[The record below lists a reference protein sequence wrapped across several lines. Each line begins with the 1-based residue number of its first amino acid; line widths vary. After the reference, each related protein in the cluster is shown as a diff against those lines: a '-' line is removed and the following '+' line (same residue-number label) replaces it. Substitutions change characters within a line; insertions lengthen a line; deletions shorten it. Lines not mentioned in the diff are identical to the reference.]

1 MSLASKLAEVMGLVE
16 TIPKAGYNSFHKYHF
31 ATERDV
37 ADSVRKLLA
46 ERQVAT
52 IVNVESTA
60 RFEIPGKSGV
70 RFVTETPVTVTF
82 IDGETGEREIA
93 SAIGQGEDAGD
104 KGANKALTAAVK
116 YILMKT
122 FLIPTGE
129 DADGDAPSAET
140 PKPEPKPDP
149 LAHRREMA
157 TNAAK
162 ALPEEDR
169 ASLKEWMAKS
179 QMPFPE
185 QMNASQ
191 LADFETQVQGFAS
204 DETF

>member
-1 MSLASKLAEVMGLVE
+1 MKGTDL
-16 TIPKAGYNSFHKYHF
+16 F
-31 ATERDV
+31 
-37 ADSVRKLLA
+37 
-46 ERQVAT
+46 
-52 IVNVESTA
+52 
-60 RFEIPGKSGV
+60 PGKYLKAADLGTAEPV
-70 RFVTETPVTVTF
+70 VTIREVKMET
-82 IDGETGEREIA
+82 
-93 SAIGQGEDAGD
+93 IGQGEDAGD